1 MDPIIWLSIAAILII
16 LELITVSL
24 TSVWFAGG
32 AIATAICSMFTEHL
46 WIQLI
51 IFMAVSI
58 ILWIF
63 TRPIALKYL
72 NLGKEKTNVESLAGQ
87 QAIVTETINNLEAVG
102 HAKINGLEWTAR
114 SVDDSVI
121 EAGSPVI
128 IKKVSGVKLIVEPM
142 PQA

>member
-1 MDPIIWLSIAAILII
+1 MDPVIWLWIAVILII
-16 LELITVSL
+16 IELITVSL
-24 TSVWFAGG
+24 TSIWFAVG
-32 AIATAICSMFTEHL
+32 AIAAAVCGMFTDNL

-51 IFMAVSI
+51 IFMVASI
-58 ILWIF
+58 VLWIF

-72 NLGKEKTNVESLAGQ
+72 NLGKEKTNVDSLAGQ
-87 QAIVTETINNLEAVG
+87 QAIVTETINNIEALG

-121 EAGSPVI
+121 EAGSVVT
-128 IKKVSGVKLIVEPM
+128 IKEVSGVKLIVEKP